1 MKVTV
6 KEFEIQAIN
15 NGGNPAGPTRYFST
29 NPLSLE
35 PALHYIIT
43 VKFEKIKTY
52 TITTGVIGGGSVS
65 VAVDGT
71 VLTGPGPYTGI
82 PEGANVELTA
92 TPGSGSYFVEWSGG
106 ITGSTNPYSFEIDDD
121 YDVTAIFDE
130 DESGNEP
137 GQGIPTFTI
146 TTGVIG
152 NGSVSV
158 VVDGTALTGPGPY
171 TGIPEGAN
179 VEITADPDEGSYFV
193 EWSGDIT
200 GSTNPYSFEIDKD
213 YDVTATFDEDEPGNE
228 PEDESIYLDGLMI
241 YGEAVNGY
249 IEDQDDGA
257 ILDTAEGKF
266 YDAGSIAR
274 LRAVAN
280 DGYTFAGWEFERVDE
295 YLDVD
300 TTDNTA
306 EIGIRESL
314 PGNLEVEPAWLGD
327 GILVIAKFDPKPSEP
342 TTPPAPTP
350 VTTTTYYSLDVEVEG
365 PGKVLPI
372 SGLYTENSM
381 VVFTINPDEGARF
394 VGWFGENGSEVAGNS
409 IVMNGNKKL
418 IAKFEAIPEEEPE
431 EELPEEIVPAAS
443 PEEDVVEEQD
453 VPYDAPI
460 LPQTGGIPLGLMISA
475 GTGLMTAGFSLR
487 KKKKDDAE

>member
-1 MKVTV
+1 MNCLHEVT
-6 KEFEIQAIN
+6 KLLNEEK
-15 NGGNPAGPTRYFST
+15 RY
-29 NPLSLE
+29 E
-35 PALHYIIT
+35 
-43 VKFEKIKTY
+43 
-52 TITTGVIGGGSVS
+52 
-65 VAVDGT
+65 
-71 VLTGPGPYTGI
+71 
-82 PEGANVELTA
+82 
-92 TPGSGSYFVEWSGG
+92 
-106 ITGSTNPYSFEIDDD
+106 
-121 YDVTAIFDE
+121 
-130 DESGNEP
+130 
-137 GQGIPTFTI
+137 
-146 TTGVIG
+146 
-152 NGSVSV
+152 
-158 VVDGTALTGPGPY
+158 
-171 TGIPEGAN
+171 
-179 VEITADPDEGSYFV
+179 EITALCEAAISTEPYEETLHEYLLKSLIS
-193 EWSGDIT
+193 SGKKSRALEHYNFISKKFYKDLGVKLSDSIRCLYKELINDLKSSETDISTIT

-350 VTTTTYYSLDVEVEG
+350 VTTTTYYNLDVEVEG
-365 PGKVLPI
+365 PGKVLPT
-372 SGLYTENSM
+372 SGLFTENSS
-381 VVFTINPDEGARF
+381 VEFSINAEVGARF